1 MSLPLNNNKGGER
14 GVPVAKS
21 KKDLLL
27 ELLQLE
33 NENVGSVGNEEK
45 TDAVNEELPEEK
57 VESIQAVKPKKV
69 LTEKQM
75 EALKKGQ
82 AKRDEN
88 RETKRKEA
96 EQKALEEKKMAEE
109 KLIKK
114 AIAVRKKQIKKEQI
128 LNELSDD
135 ESEATVGTVQKVKEK
150 KPPLEKVEP
159 KPLEPKKPTVKFY

>member
-1 MSLPLNNNKGGER
+1 MS
-14 GVPVAKS
+14 KS

-27 ELLQLE
+27 ELLELE
-33 NENVGSVGNEEK
+33 NNNVGTLGNEEIKDDVKEEPNEEK
-45 TDAVNEELPEEK
+45 TEP
-57 VESIQAVKPKKV
+57 IQAVKPKKV

-88 RETKRKEA
+88 REAKKREA
-96 EQKALEEKKMAEE
+96 EQKALEEKKIAEE

-135 ESEATVGTVQKVKEK
+135 DTQVEKTKE
-150 KPPLEKVEP
+150 KPPLEKVVP
-159 KPLEPKKPTVKFY
+159 KLEPKKPIIKFY

>member
-1 MSLPLNNNKGGER
+1 MSKEIDLNGGKR
-14 GVPVAKS
+14 GTPAAKS

-33 NENVGSVGNEEK
+33 NENVGSVGNN
-45 TDAVNEELPEEK
+45 DAVNEELSEEK
-57 VESIQAVKPKKV
+57 VESIQELKPKKV

-96 EQKALEEKKMAEE
+96 EHKALEEKKIAEE

-135 ESEATVGTVQKVKEK
+135 DNPVQKTKEH
-150 KPPLEKVEP
+150 PPLPKVEP
-159 KPLEPKKPTVKFY
+159 KLEPKKPTIKFY

>member
-1 MSLPLNNNKGGER
+1 MS
-14 GVPVAKS
+14 KS

-33 NENVGSVGNEEK
+33 NENVGSLGNN
-45 TDAVNEELPEEK
+45 DAVKEEAIEEK
-57 VESIQAVKPKKV
+57 VESIQAVKGERPNVAELKPKKV
-69 LTEKQM
+69 LTEKQI

-88 RETKRKEA
+88 REAKRKEA
-96 EQKALEEKKMAEE
+96 EQKALEEKKIAEE

-135 ESEATVGTVQKVKEK
+135 DSPVEKIKETK
-150 KPPLEKVEP
+150 IVAEP
-159 KPLEPKKPTVKFY
+159 KIPEKPKGPVIKFY

>member
-1 MSLPLNNNKGGER
+1 MSKEIDLNGGKR
-14 GVPVAKS
+14 GTPAAKS

-33 NENVGSVGNEEK
+33 NENVGSVGNN
-45 TDAVNEELPEEK
+45 DAVNEELSEEK
-57 VESIQAVKPKKV
+57 VESIQAVKGERPTVAELKPKKV

-96 EQKALEEKKMAEE
+96 EHKALEEKKIAEE

-135 ESEATVGTVQKVKEK
+135 DNPVQKTKEH
-150 KPPLEKVEP
+150 PPLPKVEP
-159 KPLEPKKPTVKFY
+159 KLEPKKPTIKFY